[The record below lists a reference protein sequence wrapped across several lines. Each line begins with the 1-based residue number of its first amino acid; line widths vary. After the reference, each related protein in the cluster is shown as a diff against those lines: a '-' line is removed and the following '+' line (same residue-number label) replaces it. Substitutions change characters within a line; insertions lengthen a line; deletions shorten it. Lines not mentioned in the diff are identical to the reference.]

1 MLFSPKYKP
10 LFRPFIPGVRYIL
23 VKGGRGSGK
32 SYAVNTSQCVS
43 TYRDPFHILFTRYTM
58 TSAEVS
64 IIPEF
69 KDKVDALQIED
80 HFRTRANDITNL
92 ATGAK
97 IIFRGLLTSSGN
109 QVAKLKS
116 IQGVKTWVLDE
127 AQELVDSDL
136 FDTIDF
142 SVRTPDAPNTVML
155 SFNPTDVHSWIYER
169 FYRNVPEGFN
179 GIIGDVCYIST
190 TYLDNIH
197 NLNPSIVQQAR
208 KMEAAAPEKY
218 RNIWLGEWATLSEG
232 IIYKEWRQISSS
244 DFPRNLPC
252 FYGVDWGYSNDPTA
266 VVCCAY
272 DIDMKTV
279 YLREVCYQPRL
290 LAGHIARIIYED
302 MEAFGV
308 DREADIYCD
317 PARPEHIGELRMN
330 NLCAMPADNRNKEG
344 RISYLQYFSVKYV
357 GEHIKWESER
367 YSWKPDPKDRS
378 RYLSIPQDGND
389 HLMDAINYACVTKLR
404 YLGQTN
410 LLGER

>member
-1 MLFSPKYKP
+1 MPDT
-10 LFRPFIPGVRYIL
+10 RYTL

-32 SYAVNTSQCVS
+32 SYAVNTALCMS
-43 TYRDPFHILFTRYTM
+43 TYRDPLNILFTRYTM
-58 TSAEVS
+58 TSAEDS

-69 KDKVDALQIED
+69 RDKVTALQIEE
-80 HFRTRANDITNL
+80 HFRTRATDIVNL
-92 ATGAK
+92 STGAK
-97 IIFRGLLTSSGN
+97 IIFRGLMASSGN

-116 IQGVKTWVLDE
+116 LHGVKTWVLDE
-127 AQELVDSDL
+127 AQELTDSSL
-136 FDTIDF
+136 FDAIDF
-142 SVRTPDAPNTVML
+142 SVRTREAPNQIIL

-169 FYRNVPEGFN
+169 FYKNVPEGFN
-179 GIIGDVCYIST
+179 GVIDDVRYIST
-190 TYLDNIH
+190 TYLGNKQ
-197 NLNPSIVQQAR
+197 NLDPSLLRQAE
-208 KMEAAAPEKY
+208 KMRFADYEKY

-232 IIYKEWRQISSS
+232 IIYKRWKEINLN
-244 DFPRNLPC
+244 DCPKNLPC
-252 FYGVDWGYSNDPTA
+252 FYGIDWGYANDPTA
-266 VVCCAY
+266 VVCCSY
-272 DIDMKTV
+272 DIDTKTI
-279 YLREVCYQPRL
+279 YLREVCYQPKL

-357 GEHIKWESER
+357 GEHIKWESDR

-378 RYLSIPQDGND
+378 RYLSVPQDGND

-410 LLGER
+410 LIGEG

>member
-1 MLFSPKYKP
+1 MPDT
-10 LFRPFIPGVRYIL
+10 RYTL

-32 SYAVNTSQCVS
+32 SYAVNTALCMS
-43 TYRDPFHILFTRYTM
+43 TYRDPLNILFTRYTM
-58 TSAEVS
+58 TSAEDS

-69 KDKVDALQIED
+69 RDKVTALQIEE
-80 HFRTRANDITNL
+80 HFRTRATDIVNL
-92 ATGAK
+92 STGAK
-97 IIFRGLLTSSGN
+97 IIFRGLMASSGN
-109 QVAKLKS
+109 QVAKMKS
-116 IQGVKTWVLDE
+116 LHGVKTWVLDE
-127 AQELVDSDL
+127 AQELTDSSL
-136 FDTIDF
+136 FDAIDF
-142 SVRTPDAPNTVML
+142 SVRTREAPNQIIL

-169 FYRNVPEGFN
+169 FYKNVPEGFN
-179 GIIGDVCYIST
+179 GVIDDVRYIST
-190 TYLDNIH
+190 TYLGNKQ
-197 NLNPSIVQQAR
+197 NLDPSLLRQAE
-208 KMEAAAPEKY
+208 KMRFADYEKY

-232 IIYKEWRQISSS
+232 IIYKRWKEINLN
-244 DFPRNLPC
+244 DCPKNLPC
-252 FYGVDWGYSNDPTA
+252 FYGIDWGYANDPTA
-266 VVCCAY
+266 VVCCSY
-272 DIDMKTV
+272 DIDTKTI
-279 YLREVCYQPRL
+279 YLREVCYQPKL

-357 GEHIKWESER
+357 GEHIKWESDR

-378 RYLSIPQDGND
+378 RYLSVPQDGND

-410 LLGER
+410 LIGEG

>member
-1 MLFSPKYKP
+1 MPDT
-10 LFRPFIPGVRYIL
+10 RYTL

-32 SYAVNTSQCVS
+32 SYAVNTALCMS
-43 TYRDPFHILFTRYTM
+43 TYRDPLNILFTRYTM
-58 TSAEVS
+58 TSAEDS

-69 KDKVDALQIED
+69 RDKVTALQIEE
-80 HFRTRANDITNL
+80 HFRTRATDIVNL
-92 ATGAK
+92 STGAK
-97 IIFRGLLTSSGN
+97 IIFRGLMASSGN

-116 IQGVKTWVLDE
+116 LHGVKTWVLDE
-127 AQELVDSDL
+127 AQELTDSSL
-136 FDTIDF
+136 FDAIDF
-142 SVRTPDAPNTVML
+142 SVRTREAPNQIIL

-169 FYRNVPEGFN
+169 FYKNVPEGFN
-179 GIIGDVCYIST
+179 GVIDDVRYIST
-190 TYLDNIH
+190 TYLGNKQ
-197 NLNPSIVQQAR
+197 NLDPSLLRQAE
-208 KMEAAAPEKY
+208 KMRFADYEKY

-232 IIYKEWRQISSS
+232 IIYKRWKEINLN
-244 DFPRNLPC
+244 DCPKNLPC
-252 FYGVDWGYSNDPTA
+252 FYGIDWGYANDPTA

-272 DIDMKTV
+272 DIDTKTI
-279 YLREVCYQPRL
+279 YLREVCYQPKL

-302 MEAFGV
+302 MEEFGV

-378 RYLSIPQDGND
+378 RYLSVPQDGND

-410 LLGER
+410 LIGEG

>member
-10 LFRPFIPGVRYIL
+10 LFRAMPDTRYTL

-32 SYAVNTSQCVS
+32 SYAVNTALCLS
-43 TYRDPFHILFTRYTM
+43 TYRDPMNILFTRYTM

-69 KDKVDALQIED
+69 SDKVSALQIED
-80 HFRTRANDITNL
+80 HFRARATDIVNL
-92 ATGAK
+92 STGAK
-97 IIFRGLLTSSGN
+97 IIFRGLMASSGN

-116 IQGVKTWVLDE
+116 LQGVKTWVLDE
-127 AQELVDSDL
+127 AQELTDPDL

-142 SVRTPDAPNTVML
+142 SVRTLEAPNQIIL

-169 FYRNVPEGFN
+169 FYKNVPEGFN
-179 GIIGDVCYIST
+179 GVIDDVRYIST
-190 TYLDNIH
+190 TYLDNRQ
-197 NLNPSIVQQAR
+197 NLDRTLLRQAE
-208 KMEAAAPEKY
+208 KMRLADYDKY

-232 IIYKEWRQISSS
+232 IIYKQWKEISLK
-244 DFPRNLPC
+244 DWPKNLPC
-252 FYGVDWGYSNDPTA
+252 FYGVDWGYSHDPTA

-272 DIDMKTV
+272 DIDTKTV

-330 NLCAMPADNRNKEG
+330 NLCAMPADNRNKAG
-344 RISYLQYFSVKYV
+344 RISYLQYFSVRYA

-378 RYLSIPQDGND
+378 RYLSEPQDGND

-410 LLGER
+410 TIGEG

>member
-10 LFRPFIPGVRYIL
+10 LFRAMPDTRYTL

-32 SYAVNTSQCVS
+32 SYAVNTALCLS
-43 TYRDPFHILFTRYTM
+43 TYRDPLNILFTRYTM

-69 KDKVDALQIED
+69 SDKVSALQIED
-80 HFRTRANDITNL
+80 HFRARATDIVNL
-92 ATGAK
+92 STGAK
-97 IIFRGLLTSSGN
+97 IIFRGLMASSGN

-116 IQGVKTWVLDE
+116 LQGVKTWVLDE
-127 AQELVDSDL
+127 AQELTDPEL

-142 SVRTPDAPNTVML
+142 SVRTLEAPNQIIL
-155 SFNPTDVHSWIYER
+155 CFNPTDVHSWIYER
-169 FYRNVPEGFN
+169 FYKNVPEGFN
-179 GIIGDVCYIST
+179 GVIDDVRYIST
-190 TYLDNIH
+190 TYLENKQ
-197 NLNPSIVQQAR
+197 NLDRTLLRQAE
-208 KMEAAAPEKY
+208 KMRLADYTKY

-232 IIYKEWRQISSS
+232 IIYKQWKEIALNDW
-244 DFPRNLPC
+244 PKALPC

-272 DIDMKTV
+272 DIDTKTV

-302 MEAFGV
+302 METWGV
-308 DREADIYCD
+308 SREADIYCD

-330 NLCAMPADNRNKEG
+330 NLCAMPADNRNKAG
-344 RISYLQYFSVKYV
+344 RISYLQYFSVRYA
-357 GEHIKWESER
+357 GANIKWESER

-378 RYLSIPQDGND
+378 HYLSEPQDGND

-410 LLGER
+410 NLGER

>member
-1 MLFSPKYKP
+1 MPDT
-10 LFRPFIPGVRYIL
+10 RYTL

-32 SYAVNTSQCVS
+32 SYALNTALCMS
-43 TYRDPFHILFTRYTM
+43 TYRDPLNILFTRYTM
-58 TSAEVS
+58 TSAEDS

-69 KDKVDALQIED
+69 RDKVTALQIEE
-80 HFRTRANDITNL
+80 HFRTRATDIVNL
-92 ATGAK
+92 STGAK
-97 IIFRGLLTSSGN
+97 IIFRGLMASSGN

-116 IQGVKTWVLDE
+116 LHGVKTWVLDE
-127 AQELVDSDL
+127 AQELTDSSL
-136 FDTIDF
+136 FDAIDF
-142 SVRTPDAPNTVML
+142 SVRTREAPNQIIL

-169 FYRNVPEGFN
+169 FYKNVPEGFN
-179 GIIGDVCYIST
+179 GVIDDVRYIST
-190 TYLDNIH
+190 TYLGNKQ
-197 NLNPSIVQQAR
+197 NLDPSLLRQAE
-208 KMEAAAPEKY
+208 KMRFADYEKY

-232 IIYKEWRQISSS
+232 IIYKRWKEINLN
-244 DFPRNLPC
+244 DCPKNLPC
-252 FYGVDWGYSNDPTA
+252 FYGIDWGYANDPTA
-266 VVCCAY
+266 VVCCSY
-272 DIDMKTV
+272 DIDTKTI
-279 YLREVCYQPRL
+279 YLREVCYQPKL

-330 NLCAMPADNRNKEG
+330 DLCAMPADNRNKEG

-357 GEHIKWESER
+357 GEHIKWESDR

-378 RYLSIPQDGND
+378 RYLSVPQDGND

-410 LLGER
+410 LIGEG

>member
-1 MLFSPKYKP
+1 MIFSPKYKP

-32 SYAVNTSQCVS
+32 SYAVNTSQCIS
-43 TYRDPFHILFTRYTM
+43 TYRDPFNILFTRYTM

-116 IQGVKTWVLDE
+116 IQGVKTWILDE
-127 AQELVDSDL
+127 AQELDNSDL

-142 SVRTPDAPNTVML
+142 SVRTPDAPNQIIM

-169 FYRNVPEGFN
+169 FYKDVPPGFN
-179 GIIGDVCYIST
+179 GIIDDVCYIST
-190 TYLDNIH
+190 TYLDNRN
-197 NLNPSIVQQAR
+197 NLDPSLLRQAE
-208 KMEAAAPEKY
+208 KMQRNAPEKF
-218 RNIWLGEWATLSEG
+218 NNVWLGEWATLSEG

-272 DIDMKTV
+272 DIETKTI
-279 YLREVCYQPRL
+279 YLREVCYQKGL
-290 LAGHIARIIYED
+290 LAGHISRIIYED
-302 MEAFGV
+302 MDAWGV
-308 DREADIYCD
+308 SKEADIYCD

-330 NLCAMPADNRNKEG
+330 NLCAMPADNRNKAG
-344 RISYLQYFSVKYV
+344 RISYLQYFSVRYA

-378 RYLSIPQDGND
+378 RYLSEPQDGND

-410 LLGER
+410 TIGDG